1 SAATARLPR
10 TARLAPG
17 SVVAGRYRVEGEL
30 GAGGMGFVYRAT
42 QLALRREVALNVL
55 VSGPSASE
63 AALVRFEREAAG
75 IASLRHPH
83 IVTVYDAGT
92 EPGVGAFF
100 AMELVSGRSLG
111 AELADRGRLA
121 VAEAVE
127 LMRQVSEAVDAAHH

>member
-30 GAGGMGFVYRAT
+30 GAGGMGYVYRAT
-42 QLALRREVALNVL
+42 QLALRREVALKVL
-55 VSGPSASE
+55 ASGPLASE
-63 AALVRFEREAAG
+63 AALARFEREAA
-75 IASLRHPH
+75 AVARLRHPH

-100 AMELVSGRSLG
+100 AMELVSGRSLA
-111 AELADRGRLA
+111 AELAERIRLP

-127 LMRQVSEAVDAAHH
+127 IVRQVAEAV